1 MSTNDEAIKD
11 IKKAKAALD
20 SIGSATAVAEEIKYP
35 DAKKHKYVSFA
46 KSAIRIV
53 ACGFLAYYEV
63 QTAAILFA
71 LAELLGVAEELV

>member
-11 IKKAKAALD
+11 IKQAKAALD
-20 SIGSATAVAEEIKYP
+20 FIGSTPAKEIKYP

-53 ACGFLAYYEV
+53 ACVFLAYYEI

-71 LAELLGVAEELV
+71 VAELLGVAEEIV

>member
-1 MSTNDEAIKD
+1 MSINDEAISD

-20 SIGSATAVAEEIKYP
+20 SIGSSPAKEIKYP

-53 ACGFLAYYEV
+53 ACGFLAYYEI
-63 QTAAILFA
+63 QTAAVLIAFA
-71 LAELLGVAEELV
+71 EVLGIAEEIV